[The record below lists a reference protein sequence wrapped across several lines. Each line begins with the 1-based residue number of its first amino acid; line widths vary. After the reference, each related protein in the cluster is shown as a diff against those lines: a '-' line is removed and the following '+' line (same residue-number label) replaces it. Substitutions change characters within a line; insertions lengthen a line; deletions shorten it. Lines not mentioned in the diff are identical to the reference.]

1 MLFDATPAPAAHG
14 TPAST
19 DSQAGRVAHRRGQ
32 STTTVTVNG
41 KPVTVECTAAAARK
55 LAERSRPLVVELELY
70 FSCLVKKF
78 VHFHDEAPP
87 RATVRVADNLH
98 LYFRV
103 VTSTACTMELAER
116 LGRQPETELDTVAAR
131 KLAPRRVRLDVVK
144 GAWQAEF
151 WM

>member
-1 MLFDATPAPAAHG
+1 MLFAATPAPAAHG
-14 TPAST
+14 SPAST
-19 DSQAGRVAHRRGQ
+19 VSPARPVAHRRGA

-78 VHFHDEAPP
+78 VHFHDEVPP
-87 RATVRVADNLH
+87 RATVRVADNLQ

-103 VTSTACTMELAER
+103 VTSTACTMELAQR

-131 KLAPRRVRLDVVK
+131 KLAPRRVRLDVAN
-144 GAWQAEF
+144 GAWQGEF

>member
-1 MLFDATPAPAAHG
+1 MGLIVQPGGSVVRPAA
-14 TPAST
+14 
-19 DSQAGRVAHRRGQ
+19 VAHTDAMAIVAGAQRSQ
-32 STTTVTVNG
+32 STTTVAING
-41 KPVTVECTAAAARK
+41 K

-103 VTSTACTMELAER
+103 VTSTACTMDLAER
-116 LGRQPETELDTVAAR
+116 LGRQPETELDTAVAR
-131 KLAPRRVRLDVVK
+131 KLAPRRVRLDAVK
-144 GAWQAEF
+144 GDWRAEF
-151 WM
+151 SM

>member
-1 MLFDATPAPAAHG
+1 MFARWQQRHG
-14 TPAST
+14 T
-19 DSQAGRVAHRRGQ
+19 QVQ
-32 STTTVTVNG
+32 LNG
-41 KPVTVECTAAAARK
+41 KPVVVEWSAAAHAALAR
-55 LAERSRPLVVELELY
+55 RSQPLTLEMELY